1 MATNLIVNPFLQFQP
16 MIDDD
21 SRFRLIAPKPGE
33 GLLTLEVNKREDPN
47 LFEVFSDLVKTR
59 LDYLDPEVDL
69 NAGERTKLFENGVLV
84 EADAKP
90 EIPLFSCELDSVEPF
105 SGDFVRNELII
116 HPAFRFEPFDLTK
129 FSYFARERHLSPF
142 KPSIWIRSS
151 ITGIETGY
159 WISNEQA
166 AIFAGFTDGSP
177 IPDIAD
183 ESLIRKLLTA
193 GIALTPESIE
203 SSDQHWHRAIET
215 ARNDF
220 AANKYTVIRHL
231 FPAEYMRSMREYF
244 RKYVGSG
251 FMSFG
256 DDQVGLRYREHNQ
269 VLASYLQGQ
278 FLDLMSQVVGEPV
291 KRSYVY
297 AASYKGGAILDPHT
311 DREQCEF
318 SISFQVDFEPEPEG
332 QISPWAI
339 YAEPFSDYRDA
350 IQKRGTTIGWDEIEN
365 RDRERK
371 PTPIYLASGDG
382 LIYKGRE
389 LIHYRYALP
398 EGHRSTSLFFHYVAE
413 DFAGDL
419 N

>member
-16 MIDDD
+16 IIDDD

-33 GLLTLEVNKREDPN
+33 GLLTLEVNKRENPN
-47 LFEVFSDLVKTR
+47 LFEVFSDLIKTR

-69 NAGERTKLFENGVLV
+69 NAGERSKLFENGVLV
-84 EADAKP
+84 ETDAKP

-116 HPAFRFEPFDLTK
+116 HPSFRFEPFDLTK

-151 ITGIETGY
+151 VTGVETGY
-159 WISNEQA
+159 WVNNEQA
-166 AIFAGFTDGSP
+166 AAVAGYSGGEQIPLTTD
-177 IPDIAD
+177 
-183 ESLIRKLLTA
+183 ETLIRQLIAA
-193 GIALTPESIE
+193 GVVLTPESLE
-203 SSDQHWHRAIET
+203 RRDQDWRLSIET
-215 ARNDF
+215 ATNEF
-220 AANKYTVIRHL
+220 AVNKYAVVRDL

-269 VLASYLQGQ
+269 VFASYLQGQ

-291 KRSYVY
+291 KLSYVY
-297 AASYKGGAILDPHT
+297 AASYKGGAVLDPHT

-318 SISFQVDFEPEPEG
+318 SISFQIDYEPEPEG

-339 YAEPFSDYRDA
+339 YAEPFSDYRDT
-350 IQKRGTTIGWDEIEN
+350 IQKRGTTIGWDQLKN
-365 RDRERK
+365 RNDK
-371 PTPIYLASGDG
+371 TGPIPIHLASGDG
-382 LIYKGRE
+382 LIYRGRE
-389 LIHYRYALP
+389 LIHYRYELP
-398 EGHRSTSLFFHYVAE
+398 EGHRSTSLFFHYVAK